1 MELMIGLAS
10 YYYICWGA
18 RFSSN
23 QSLTALLT
31 TALIIG
37 LYDYLKEKIPTLDG
51 FLEIT
56 ITPLHVLLIMECSTR
71 FLLRRLI
78 YSTQLNYKIRSWT

>member
-23 QSLTALLT
+23 QSL